1 MHEEITE
8 FTARMREG
16 MKVSDPT
23 VRMFTELKEK
33 PHNQGYV
40 VCACAVG
47 AAVLG
52 GNPELANA
60 DFLKNVMGSDLYAQ
74 STINEIVNRY
84 ELNTTTPIELPENL
98 SKDIRDRCIAAFR
111 ALQNRYVNNR
121 IGIASV
127 CYYLNDDYFAG
138 SATDPREL
146 IAQFFDI
153 LNEHTELI
161 VHVTEELP
169 F

>member
-1 MHEEITE
+1 MHEEIAE

-16 MKVSDPT
+16 MKVSEPT

-52 GNPELANA
+52 GNPELATV
-60 DFLKNVMGSDLYAQ
+60 DFLKHVCGSHLYAQ
-74 STINEIVNRY
+74 SNLNALINRY
-84 ELNTTTPIELPENL
+84 QLDVDTHIKLPENL
-98 SKDIRDRCIAAFR
+98 SEEVRDRCITAFR
-111 ALQNRYVNNR
+111 KLQDRYTVSR

-127 CYYLNDDYFAG
+127 CYYLNDEYFAG
-138 SATDPREL
+138 AATDPREL

-161 VHVTEELP
+161 VQVSEEIP